1 LFCTFY
7 FNYKNLKK
15 GIIIFYR
22 LITTNFVA
30 NFLKMKKVLLTTI
43 LLCAGLLVFSQRNI
57 NTLPKQKSN
66 KIRCYTVE
74 ALKKQRQLNPNLETD
89 EQFETWI
96 AQKTAERK
104 SSAAARGEN
113 VETITNYYLPIVF
126 HIIHSG
132 QPVGSGTNLSQA
144 LINSQVA
151 QLNKDFGNF
160 SGSPY
165 AAASTTGIKFGLATT
180 NPSGGTMAEPG
191 IDRIYYVNKGWTAP
205 PYDGSDAYFEGT
217 IKPNSIW
224 DPTKYVN
231 VWVCDQSAS
240 GLLGIATFPASST
253 LQGLDNA
260 ETNTTAGVVV
270 EVTSVGS
277 KFTSPDC
284 GITNSYDMGR
294 TLTHELG
301 HFFGLRHIWGD
312 ATSCGTA
319 TDYCN
324 DTPVALYEN
333 YGKPAHPKPNSC
345 GTADEMFENYMD
357 YTDDQLL
364 NTFTLNQTDRIQT
377 VMLNSPRR
385 VSLATSTVGKTLPTS
400 NIVGFDN
407 CVGIFSVSE
416 KGTTGTTNRY
426 TDINIPISVEGAA
439 TGNATL
445 TFSVSAI
452 TGTGAPTLAVAGVD
466 YQILNSTLDFV
477 STDATK
483 NYVLRILDNAK
494 IDGQRGFKLTY
505 SISGS
510 GVTAGTKAQILNVY
524 INDDDDIIVGQ
535 NTINM
540 LNESFTAGTMPS
552 GWNTFKSSAYL
563 SQWVIGSN
571 GDAGGSAPNAYISSD
586 ATAKPNTYTGL
597 PSGQTF
603 VGAVL
608 ETPLI
613 EAYRVQSLG
622 NLNFKFKVKG
632 RTYSSTSGTGHYGA
646 LYFTSADDPNNNYNQ
661 YGTTSGNTG
670 YGPWANSTTTQV
682 GSPSIA
688 SSFLNNARYYI
699 DFYWAVST
707 TSTANNPGLNIDDV
721 VLTATPWNVESTV
734 SNSYTFNTQSS
745 ATHMFRS
752 SVNNKA
758 IARVAAQSI
767 NVNNVVA
774 SITEA
779 GTDRPTFTTG
789 STTYLRSRKVVKV
802 VPAVTDNTTT
812 HTITIY
818 FTQAEIAA
826 WGTGS
831 STAKMM
837 KVMDGVNITSGNLN
851 SSNSIIAATTVTD
864 KLTTDGY
871 IAYTAT
877 FTGFGQYVIV
887 EQAAI
892 LPLQWGTFTG
902 SLENNAVALKW
913 TTYNE
918 INNKEFEVQRS
929 TNASE
934 FISIGTVKALNKS
947 ENNYLFNDGK
957 IAVGNRYS
965 YRLKQIDLDGKS
977 SFSNIVNINY
987 FNKDKSVLL
996 YPNPLESKLNIQ
1008 LNNFNNNKFEIEIN
1022 DVLGKKMYQNLNIQT
1037 NTIEVNTASWT
1048 KGVYFVQIKSSNG
1061 IELFKVIK
1069 N

>member
-1 LFCTFY
+1 MF
-7 FNYKNLKK
+7 K
-15 GIIIFYR
+15 
-22 LITTNFVA
+22 TNFVA
-30 NFLKMKKVLLTTI
+30 NFLKMKKI
-43 LLCAGLLVFSQRNI
+43 LLITLLLCSGLFVFSQRNL
-57 NTLPKQKSN
+57 NSLPKQKTN

-74 ALKKQRQLNPNLETD
+74 ALKQKRQGNPNLETD
-89 EQFETWI
+89 EQFETWL
-96 AQKTAERK
+96 AQKTSQRK
-104 SSAAARGEN
+104 AAAQARGEN

-160 SGSPY
+160 SGSLY
-165 AAASTTGIKFGLATT
+165 TAASTTGIQFGLATT
-180 NPSGGTMAEPG
+180 NPSGGTLAEPG
-191 IDRIYYVNKGWTAP
+191 IDRILYTSKGWTAP

-312 ATSCGTA
+312 AASCGTA

-345 GTADEMFENYMD
+345 GTADEMFENFMD

-364 NTFTLNQTDRIQT
+364 NTFTLNQADRVQT

-385 VSLATSTVGKTLPTS
+385 VSLATSTVGKVLPTS
-400 NIVGFDN
+400 KIIGFDN
-407 CVGIFSVSE
+407 CIGVFSVSE
-416 KGTTGTTNRY
+416 KGTTGTTY
-426 TDINIPISVEGAA
+426 PYIDINIPLSIEGAA

-452 TGTGAPTLAVAGVD
+452 SGTGAPTLAVAGVD
-466 YQILNSTLDFV
+466 YQILSNTLDFINND
-477 STDATK
+477 SYK

-494 IDGQRGFKLTY
+494 IDGQRGFKLAYTV
-505 SISGS
+505 SGS
-510 GVTAGTKAQILNVY
+510 GVTVGTKAQGLNVY
-524 INDDDDIIVGQ
+524 INDDDDIIIGQ

-540 LNESFTAGTMPS
+540 LNESFTAGTIPT
-552 GWNTFKSSAYL
+552 GWNTFKSAAYL

-571 GDAGGSAPNAYISSD
+571 GDAGGSAPNAYISAD

-597 PSGQTF
+597 PSGQTS

-622 NLNFKFKVKG
+622 NLQFKFKVKG
-632 RTYSSTSGTGHYGA
+632 RTYSSTTGTGHYGQ
-646 LYFTSADDPNNNYNQ
+646 LFFTSAADANNNYNQ
-661 YGTTSGNTG
+661 YGITSGNTG

-682 GSPSIA
+682 GTPSIS
-688 SSFLNNARYYI
+688 SSFLNNARFYI
-699 DFYWAVST
+699 DFYWAVSS

-721 VLTATPWNVESTV
+721 VLTATPWNVETVV
-734 SNSYTFNTQSS
+734 SNSYTFNTQSGS
-745 ATHMFRS
+745 NNMFRNS
-752 SVNNKA
+752 ANNKA
-758 IARVAAQSI
+758 IVKLSAQTI

-779 GTDRPTFTTG
+779 GTDRLTFTTG
-789 STTYLRSRKVVKV
+789 STTYLRSRKVVKL
-802 VPAVTDNTTT
+802 VPSVTDNTTQ
-812 HTITIY
+812 HSITIY
-818 FTQAEIAA
+818 FTQAEITA

-831 STAKMM
+831 ATAKIM

-851 SSNSIIAATTVTD
+851 SSNSVIATTIVTD
-864 KLTTDGY
+864 KLSTDGY

-887 EQAAI
+887 EQAAV

-902 SLENNAVALKW
+902 TLENNSVALKW

-918 INNKEFEVQRS
+918 INIKEFDVQRS
-929 TNASE
+929 ANASE

-947 ENNYLFNDGK
+947 DNNYLFNDNK
-957 IAVGNRYS
+957 ISFGNRYS
-965 YRLKQIDLDGKS
+965 YHLKQIDLDGKS
-977 SFSNIVNINY
+977 SFSKIVSINY
-987 FNKDKSVLL
+987 FNKDKNVTL
-996 YPNPLESKLNIQ
+996 YPNPIESKLNIQ
-1008 LNNFNNNKFEIEIN
+1008 INNTTNSKFEVEIA
-1022 DVLGKKMYQNLNIQT
+1022 DVLGKIVYRNLNVQS
-1037 NTIEVNTASWT
+1037 NNVEVNAVNWS
-1048 KGVYFVQIKSSNG
+1048 KGVYFVQLKSING
-1061 IELFKVIK
+1061 IEIFKVVK

>member
-1 LFCTFY
+1 MKQTLLFT
-7 FNYKNLKK
+7 L
-15 GIIIFYR
+15 
-22 LITTNFVA
+22 
-30 NFLKMKKVLLTTI
+30 FLCL
-43 LLCAGLLVFSQRNI
+43 GSLVFSQRNLNSI
-57 NTLPKQKSN
+57 PKQKSN
-66 KIRCYTVE
+66 KIRCFTVE
-74 ALKKQRQLNPNLETD
+74 ALNQKRQANSNLETD
-89 EQFETWI
+89 EQFENWI

-104 SSAAARGEN
+104 SAAAARGEN

-144 LINSQVA
+144 VINSQVA
-151 QLNKDFGNF
+151 QLNKDFGNL

-180 NPSGGTMAEPG
+180 NPTGTTLAEPG
-191 IDRIYYVNKGWTAP
+191 IDRIFYTSKGWTAP

-224 DPTKYVN
+224 DPTRYVN

-270 EVTSVGS
+270 EVTSIGS

-301 HFFGLRHIWGD
+301 HFFGLRHTWGD

-385 VSLATSTVGKTLPTS
+385 VSLATSTVGKVLPTS
-400 NIVGFDN
+400 NTIAFDN
-407 CVGIFSVSE
+407 CVGILSVSE

-426 TDINIPISVEGAA
+426 TDINIPLSVEGAA
-439 TGNATL
+439 SANATL
-445 TFSVSAI
+445 TFNVSAI

-466 YQILNSTLDFV
+466 YQILSSTLDFV

-494 IDGQRGFKLTY
+494 IDGRRGFKLTY
-505 SISGS
+505 TVSGS
-510 GVTAGTKAQILNVY
+510 GVTVGTKAQSLNVY

-535 NTINM
+535 NTINI
-540 LNESFTAGTMPS
+540 LNESFATGTMPT

-571 GDAGGSAPNAYISSD
+571 GDAGGSAPNAYISAD
-586 ATAKPNTYTGL
+586 ATSKPNTYTGL
-597 PSGQTF
+597 PSGSTF

-613 EAYRVQSLG
+613 EAYKVQALGSLQ
-622 NLNFKFKVKG
+622 FKFKVKG
-632 RTYSSTSGTGHYGA
+632 RTYSSTTGTGHYGQ
-646 LYFTSADDPNNNYNQ
+646 LFFTSADDPNNNYNQ
-661 YGTTSGNTG
+661 YGITSGNTG

-682 GSPSIA
+682 GTPSIS
-688 SSFLNNARYYI
+688 SSFLNNARFYV

-721 VLTATPWNVESTV
+721 ILTATPWNVETTV
-734 SNSYTFNTQSS
+734 SNSYTFNTQTG
-745 ATHMFRS
+745 ATHMFRNAT
-752 SVNNKA
+752 NNNA
-758 IARVAAQSI
+758 IARVAAQTI
-767 NVNNVVA
+767 NVNNLVA

-779 GTDRPTFTTG
+779 GTDRLAFTTG

-802 VPAVTDNTTT
+802 VPSVTDNTTQ
-812 HTITIY
+812 HSITIY
-818 FTQAEIAA
+818 FTQTEIAA

-831 STAKMM
+831 ATAKIM

-851 SSNSIIAATTVTD
+851 STNSVIATTTVTD
-864 KLTTDGY
+864 KLSTDGY

-887 EQAAI
+887 EQAAV

-902 SLENNAVALKW
+902 ALESNSVGLKW

-918 INNKEFEVQRS
+918 INNKEFDVQRS
-929 TNASE
+929 ANASE

-947 ENNYLFNDGK
+947 ENNYLFNDSK
-957 IAVGNRYS
+957 IFVGNRYS

-977 SFSNIVNINY
+977 SYSNIVIINY
-987 FNKDKSVLL
+987 FNKDRNVIL

-1008 LNNFNNNKFEIEIN
+1008 INNSNNSKYEIEIA
-1022 DVLGKKMYQNLNIQT
+1022 DVLGKVVYQNLNVQS
-1037 NTIEVNTASWT
+1037 NNVEVNSVNWS
-1048 KGVYFVQIKSSNG
+1048 KGVYFVQLKSNNG
-1061 IELFKVIK
+1061 VEIFKVVK